1 VNKSAPRADVR
12 RSAATTRRV
21 STSDRLAGWR
31 AHHRDVALDS
41 LRRLFLRSPLG
52 SLATWLVIGVA
63 MALPGALY
71 LALDNLDRLAS
82 RWDGA
87 AQISLFLKLD
97 VADEAGS
104 QLAQKL
110 EREQGVAKVQF
121 ISRQQALDEFRELSG
136 FGDVL
141 NQLERNPLPA
151 VIVVQPLEA
160 TLGGGAEKLLAKL
173 KALPEVEQAVL
184 DLQWVQRLTAI
195 MALGQKLALAL
206 GLMLSIGVVLV
217 VGNTIRL
224 AIESR
229 RDEIMVM
236 KLVGATNRFVRRPFL
251 YTGAWYGLGG
261 GLVAWLALTICLL
274 WLGNPVAQLAELY
287 GSDFALG
294 GVGLR
299 VSLLLLAGG
308 TLLGWLGAW
317 FSVGRH
323 LSAIEPR

>member
-1 VNKSAPRADVR
+1 MSKSPKVR
-12 RSAATTRRV
+12 RAAATTRRV
-21 STSDRLAGWR
+21 TTADRLAGWR

-71 LALDNLDRLAS
+71 LVLDNLDRLAS

-87 AQISLFLKLD
+87 AQISLFLKID
-97 VADEAGS
+97 VSDAAGGE
-104 QLAQKL
+104 LARRL

-121 ISRQQALDEFRELSG
+121 ISREQALAEFRELSG

-141 NQLERNPLPA
+141 NRLERNPLPA

-160 TLGGGAEKLLAKL
+160 LLGGGGIEALQARL
-173 KALPEVEQAVL
+173 KALPEVEQVVL
-184 DLQWVQRLTAI
+184 DLQWVQRLAAL
-195 MALGQKLALAL
+195 MALGQRLALAL
-206 GLMLSIGVVLV
+206 GLMLAVGVALV

-229 RDEIMVM
+229 RDEIVVM

-261 GLVAWLALTICLL
+261 GLVAWLVLTGCLA
-274 WLGNPVAQLAELY
+274 WLGDPVAQLVDLY

-294 GVGLR
+294 GVGWR
-299 VSLLLLAGG
+299 VTLVLLVGG
-308 TLLGWLGAW
+308 TLLGWFGAW
-317 FSVGRH
+317 LSVGRH
-323 LSAIEPR
+323 LAAIEPR

>member
-1 VNKSAPRADVR
+1 M
-12 RSAATTRRV
+12 
-21 STSDRLAGWR
+21 
-31 AHHRDVALDS
+31 ALDS

-97 VADEAGS
+97 VTDDSGS

-110 EREQGVAKVQF
+110 EREAGVAKVQF

-206 GLMLSIGVVLV
+206 RLMLAVGVVLV

-229 RDEIMVM
+229 RDEILVM

-251 YTGAWYGLGG
+251 YTGGWYGLGPVAVAPERQGAGIGAALINAGLDELRARGAAGCVLLGDPAYYERFGFRSG
-261 GLVAWLALTICLL
+261 GLRYGAADPRYVMGLAF
-274 WLGNPVAQLAELY
+274 GAEQPTGEIGY
-287 GSDFALG
+287 HEAF
-294 GVGLR
+294 
-299 VSLLLLAGG
+299 
-308 TLLGWLGAW
+308 GAD
-317 FSVGRH
+317 G
-323 LSAIEPR
+323 A